1 MSFETLYEKYMN
13 GTASEEER
21 VYVEEEIAKARK
33 LGEIL
38 EAAEK
43 NEANRAS
50 PSGGADG
57 ENACLAPED
66 ILEDADAEQVKKARK
81 RHRIRSSVR
90 ALLISLVSAIVVAGA
105 VTGGVIGTA
114 TGAAKKQTKISETQA
129 KTIALEYYSA
139 NCASSEAT
147 GDAYIKNFEK
157 DLEFTKKLKN
167 SFYKYKL
174 EVSRLGGYKI
184 EIEIDSR
191 TGAVTLVDW
200 Q

>member
-43 NEANRAS
+43 DKAKSAS
-50 PSGGADG
+50 PSDGADG
-57 ENACLAPED
+57 ENVCLAPED

-114 TGAAKKQTKISETQA
+114 TGAAKKTDE
-129 KTIALEYYSA
+129 
-139 NCASSEAT
+139 
-147 GDAYIKNFEK
+147 NFGNAGEN
-157 DLEFTKKLKN
+157 DCSGILFGELRFVG
-167 SFYKYKL
+167 SDGG
-174 EVSRLGGYKI
+174 RLHQKF
-184 EIEIDSR
+184 
-191 TGAVTLVDW
+191 
-200 Q
+200 

>member
-43 NEANRAS
+43 NKANSAS

-66 ILEDADAEQVKKARK
+66 ILENADAEQVKKARK

>member
-43 NEANRAS
+43 DKAKSAS
-50 PSGGADG
+50 PSDGADG
-57 ENACLAPED
+57 ENVCLAPED

-90 ALLISLVSAIVVAGA
+90 ALLNFAGFRNRC
-105 VTGGVIGTA
+105 GGRRNGRRYRH
-114 TGAAKKQTKISETQA
+114 GDGGGE
-129 KTIALEYYSA
+129 KTDE
-139 NCASSEAT
+139 
-147 GDAYIKNFEK
+147 NFGNAGEN
-157 DLEFTKKLKN
+157 DCSGILFGELRFVG
-167 SFYKYKL
+167 SDGG
-174 EVSRLGGYKI
+174 RLHQKF
-184 EIEIDSR
+184 
-191 TGAVTLVDW
+191 
-200 Q
+200 

>member
-43 NEANRAS
+43 DKAKSAL

-57 ENACLAPED
+57 ENVCLAPED

-105 VTGGVIGTA
+105 VTGGVIGT
-114 TGAAKKQTKISETQA
+114 S
-129 KTIALEYYSA
+129 KTDE
-139 NCASSEAT
+139 
-147 GDAYIKNFEK
+147 NFGNAGEN
-157 DLEFTKKLKN
+157 DCSGILFGELRFVG
-167 SFYKYKL
+167 SDGG
-174 EVSRLGGYKI
+174 RLHQKF
-184 EIEIDSR
+184 
-191 TGAVTLVDW
+191 
-200 Q
+200 